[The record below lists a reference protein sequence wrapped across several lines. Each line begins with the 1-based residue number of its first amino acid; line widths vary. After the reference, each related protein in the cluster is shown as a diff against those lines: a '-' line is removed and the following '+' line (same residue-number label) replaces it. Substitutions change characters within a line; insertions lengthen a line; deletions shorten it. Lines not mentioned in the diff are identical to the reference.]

1 LYDVINNRGVRQ
13 LYTPLVWKLS
23 VPSQLHIFLWLLSK
37 AKVLTRDNLA
47 KGKNLDDKSC
57 LFCNESESISHLFY
71 CCVARVT
78 WKNVYEV
85 CGRIL
90 GTDFESVAKLWFQG
104 KKLKAINIVTTAGLY
119 RNSGMSFA
127 FRM

>member
-1 LYDVINNRGVRQ
+1 MTRAVYFVMNLRVY
-13 LYTPLVWKLS
+13 
-23 VPSQLHIFLWLLSK
+23 
-37 AKVLTRDNLA
+37 LT
-47 KGKNLDDKSC
+47 
-57 LFCNESESISHLFY
+57 FFY

-78 WKNVYEV
+78 WENVYEV

>member
-1 LYDVINNRGVRQ
+1 
-13 LYTPLVWKLS
+13 
-23 VPSQLHIFLWLLSK
+23 LSK

-57 LFCNESESISHLFY
+57 LFCNESESIAYLFY

-78 WKNVYEV
+78 WENVYEV

-104 KKLKAINIVTTAGLY
+104 KKLKAINIVTTATLW
-119 RNSGMSFA
+119 A
-127 FRM
+127 L